1 MSSQIRV
8 GTRGSLLARTQS
20 TLIAQM
26 IDSQYSTSLVV
37 IKTEGDNLNISLT
50 DAAQPG
56 LFVNALRGALLL
68 GEVDC
73 IVHSFKDLPSA
84 DHPDLELV
92 AIPQREDSRDVLISK
107 GFIKFN
113 ELSEGSI
120 IGTSSPRR
128 QAAIRHLNPKLEV
141 RAIRGNIDS
150 RIRKVKGGDFD
161 AVILASAGVIRLG
174 LESEITDYFSIEEI
188 LPAPAQG
195 ALAVECRKSDS
206 AMLNVLAPLDDHRTR
221 LTTTAERAILRA
233 LNAGCDLAIGAFA
246 QLDGQELRLIGEIGD
261 PLTGQTLRHVAETK
275 IIGPTDFQ
283 NAEMLGRRVA
293 SHLQTSDLGKRIW
306 SRGS

>member
-20 TLIAQM
+20 TLVAQM
-26 IDSQYSTSLVV
+26 IDSRYSTSLVV
-37 IKTEGDNLNISLT
+37 IKTEGDNLDISLT
-50 DAAQPG
+50 HAAQPG
-56 LFVNALRGALLL
+56 VFVNALREALLM

-84 DHPDLELV
+84 DHPDLELA

-107 GFIKFN
+107 DFLSFN
-113 ELSEGSI
+113 ELREGALV
-120 IGTSSPRR
+120 GTSSPRR
-128 QAAIRHLNPKLEV
+128 QAAIRNLNPSLEV

-150 RIRKVKGGDFD
+150 RIKKVRDGEFD
-161 AVILASAGVIRLG
+161 AAILASAGIIRLG
-174 LESEITDYFSIEEI
+174 LESEITEYFRIEEI

-195 ALAVECRKSDS
+195 ALAVECRKNDS
-206 AMLNVLAPLDDHRTR
+206 AVLNLLAPLDDYLTR

-246 QLDGQELRLIGEIGD
+246 QLDGERLTLIGEIGD
-261 PLTGQTLRHVAETK
+261 PLTGETLRHFDEIKVTEPSHFQSAEV
-275 IIGPTDFQ
+275 
-283 NAEMLGRRVA
+283 LGQRVA
-293 SHLQTSDLGKRIW
+293 SYLQTSDLGKRIW

>member
-20 TLIAQM
+20 TLIADK
-26 IDSQYSTSLVV
+26 IDTRYSTSLVV
-37 IKTEGDNLNISLT
+37 IKTEGDNLDISLT
-50 DAAQPG
+50 DAPQPG
-56 LFVNALRGALLL
+56 LFVNALREALLM

-84 DHPDLELV
+84 DHLDLELV

-107 GFIKFN
+107 GFLPFN
-113 ELSEGSI
+113 DLSAGALV
-120 IGTSSPRR
+120 GTSSPRR
-128 QAAIRHLNPKLEV
+128 QAAIRQLNPSLEV

-150 RIRKVKGGDFD
+150 RIRKVRDGEFD

-195 ALAVECRKSDS
+195 ALAVECRKNDS
-206 AMLNVLAPLDDHRTR
+206 AMLHVLAPLDDQLTR

-246 QLDGQELRLIGEIGD
+246 QLDGERLTLIGEIGD
-261 PLTGQTLRHVAETK
+261 PLTGQTLRHFAETK
-275 IIGPTDFQ
+275 VIEPFDFQ
-283 NAEMLGRRVA
+283 IAEVLGQRVA
-293 SHLQTSDLGKRIW
+293 SYLQSSDLGKRIW
-306 SRGS
+306 SHGS

>member
-26 IDSQYSTSLVV
+26 IDTRYSTLLVV
-37 IKTEGDNLNISLT
+37 IKTEGDNLDISLT

-56 LFVNALRGALLL
+56 LFVNALREALLM

-92 AIPQREDSRDVLISK
+92 AIPQREDNRDVLISK
-107 GFIKFN
+107 GFLSFN
-113 ELSEGSI
+113 DLSAGALV
-120 IGTSSPRR
+120 GTSSPRR
-128 QAAIRHLNPKLEV
+128 QAAIRHLNPGLEV

-150 RIRKVKGGDFD
+150 RIRKVRDGEFD

-195 ALAVECRKSDS
+195 ALAVECRKNDS
-206 AMLNVLAPLDDHRTR
+206 AMLHVLAPLDDQLTR

-246 QLDGQELRLIGEIGD
+246 QLDGERLTLIGEIGD
-261 PLTGQTLRHVAETK
+261 PLTGETLRHFAETK
-275 IIGPTDFQ
+275 VTGPSDFQ
-283 NAEMLGRRVA
+283 SAELLGQRVA